1 MQNPDKSYRD
11 FPFNIKKMSVSG
23 CLFDFDKLNDVSK
36 NVISR
41 MSAKAVTEQVTAW
54 AKEYDPDFGAML
66 EKDPAFTEA
75 IFAIGRGGKKP
86 RKDLATWADAKP
98 YMGFFF
104 DYKQE
109 DAYAEQFDRA
119 DIKNA
124 LQKFLDTYR
133 HADDMNAW
141 FEGVKAI
148 AREIG
153 YADDMKAYKADPSA
167 FRGNIADVSM
177 FLRVAVTGK
186 LNAPDLYTVM
196 QILGEDETRAR
207 IAATIQSL

>member
-1 MQNPDKSYRD
+1 
-11 FPFNIKKMSVSG
+11 MSSSG

-41 MSAKAVTEQVTAW
+41 MSAAEVAEKVTAW
-54 AKEYDPDFGAML
+54 AQQYDPEFGAQL
-66 EKDPAFTEA
+66 AKDMSFTES

-104 DYKQE
+104 DSKQI
-109 DAYAEQFDRA
+109 DAYPDQFKHS
-119 DIKNA
+119 DIKAA
-124 LQKFLDTYR
+124 LKGFLATYDES
-133 HADDMNAW
+133 DDMNTW
-141 FEGVKAI
+141 FEKVKAV

-153 YADDMKAYKADPSA
+153 YCDDMKAYKQSPESYAGS
-167 FRGNIADVSM
+167 IADVSM

-196 QILGEDETRAR
+196 QILGKNNTVCR
-207 IAATIQSL
+207 IESMIERLD